1 MYVDRPRVLLV
12 DDEKEVADAYALR
25 LEAVADVTVTY
36 SGSEALSAVDESEP
50 PDVVLLDR
58 HMPNRSGDDVLRALR
73 EYDVHTRIIMVTAI
87 DPGLE
92 LLELPFDDYLCKPV
106 DREDIRAAVDQQC
119 QVLAYELLGQY
130 FGIES
135 KRALIAA
142 ELPQDRLEEHEQ
154 FSTLDERAAVLRDRI
169 RRLLPDADE
178 LLDTF
183 TGIEREAY

>member
-25 LEAVADVTVTY
+25 LDAVADVTVTY
-36 SGSEALSAVDESEP
+36 SGLEALSAVDESEP

-58 HMPNRSGDDVLRALR
+58 HMPDQSGDEMLRELR
-73 EYDVHTRIIMVTAI
+73 EYDIHTKVIMVTAI

-92 LLELPFDDYLCKPV
+92 LLDLPFDDYLCKPV
-106 DREDIRAAVDQQC
+106 DRRDIRAAVDQQC
-119 QVLAYELLGQY
+119 QVLAYELIGEY
-130 FGIES
+130 FGVES
-135 KRALIAA
+135 KRAVIAA
-142 ELPQDRLEEHEQ
+142 ELPQDRLENHEK
-154 FSTLDERAAVLRDRI
+154 FSALNEQAASLQDRI
-169 RRLLPDADE
+169 CRLLPDAEE